1 MWPRT
6 CCLCVRQ
13 SISCLGS
20 AGLHEDGYISSLAGC
35 GVFFLFFF
43 FFFPGNSI
51 NQAGSKIHLLQIDG
65 NKWKIDNDHKCK
77 QKKNAEF
84 PNVKRSIYLELV
96 D

>member
-1 MWPRT
+1 MAPHLLPLCASVNFMPRKHWAPWGW
-6 CCLCVRQ
+6 LYKQ
-13 SISCLGS
+13 FGWLWI
-20 AGLHEDGYISSLAGC
+20 
-35 GVFFLFFF
+35 FFF
-43 FFFPGNSI
+43 FLGNSI

-77 QKKNAEF
+77 QKNAEF

>member
-1 MWPRT
+1 M
-6 CCLCVRQ
+6 V
-13 SISCLGS
+13 S
-20 AGLHEDGYISSLAGC
+20 Y
-35 GVFFLFFF
+35 VFNVIIITTNTIFFF

-65 NKWKIDNDHKCK
+65 NKWKIDSDHKCK

>member
-20 AGLHEDGYISSLAGC
+20 AGLHGDGYISSLVGC
-35 GVFFLFFF
+35 GFFF
-43 FFFPGNSI
+43 FFLGNSI

-77 QKKNAEF
+77 QKNAEF
-84 PNVKRSIYLELV
+84 PNVQRSIYLELV